1 MILIDR
7 QLLGRH
13 AGQCQDIKDLGNM
26 CVCVCY
32 FLPAK
37 HDLSV
42 PFTVLYIC
50 RKRKIHGCVKT
61 GMACLFLVC
70 VCAIWFSLG
79 ACVIQIISRVMRVYL
94 NELEDKN
101 DNRYLVSASN

>member
-1 MILIDR
+1 
-7 QLLGRH
+7 
-13 AGQCQDIKDLGNM
+13 M
-26 CVCVCY
+26 CVNL
-32 FLPAK
+32 LPAK

-61 GMACLFLVC
+61 GKLIPC
-70 VCAIWFSLG
+70 VPYGFSLE
-79 ACVIQIISRVMRVYL
+79 ACVIKIISRVMRVYL